1 MLYRMISVST
11 ITITT
16 SKKNFSKINDDIVE
30 SSNTKPNEKKNVFG
44 VKEKEVFYNGVYN
57 EEQDCVGTIGAGL
70 ELTISYYIEAPE
82 NGNYNLIAEISKN
95 PEMKTFTDVY
105 RTFINGEQYT
115 SDTQTEIGQTWFEY
129 GEVEVGKISLNK
141 GVNEITFKY
150 IENDPAKSFNFR
162 SITLQGKD
170 ELKLV
175 EKPTIV
181 IEGSYTFKAID
192 QKVEII
198 TGAKQN
204 QTEDCIGWD
213 AALGDH
219 VEFAYYIKSSKLE
232 TVDFYVEMSSKPNPE
247 IFTEAYQTTI
257 NGTNY
262 HSDTQ
267 TPIGGMWSDYKEI
280 YIGKVELKAGT
291 NIIKFTYRPADWQ
304 TFNFRSIRFQTVSS
318 TLTWAN

>member
-1 MLYRMISVST
+1 M
-11 ITITT
+11 
-16 SKKNFSKINDDIVE
+16 
-30 SSNTKPNEKKNVFG
+30 
-44 VKEKEVFYNGVYN
+44 
-57 EEQDCVGTIGAGL
+57 
-70 ELTISYYIEAPE
+70 
-82 NGNYNLIAEISKN
+82 
-95 PEMKTFTDVY
+95 
-105 RTFINGEQYT
+105 
-115 SDTQTEIGQTWFEY
+115 
-129 GEVEVGKISLNK
+129 
-141 GVNEITFKY
+141 
-150 IENDPAKSFNFR
+150 
-162 SITLQGKD
+162 
-170 ELKLV
+170 

-267 TPIGGMWSDYKEI
+267 TPIGGK
-280 YIGKVELKAGT
+280 IGRAHV
-291 NIIKFTYRPADWQ
+291 
-304 TFNFRSIRFQTVSS
+304 
-318 TLTWAN
+318 